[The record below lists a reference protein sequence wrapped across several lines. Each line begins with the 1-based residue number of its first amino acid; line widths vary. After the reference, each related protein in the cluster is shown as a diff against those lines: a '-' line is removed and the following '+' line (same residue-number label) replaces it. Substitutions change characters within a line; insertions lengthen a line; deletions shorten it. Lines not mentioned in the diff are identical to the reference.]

1 VSMSEYDLISIVS
14 HELRSPL
21 TAIRGYLSML
31 ETMDAGNL
39 TEKQRLFIGRIDQS
53 SQRMAD
59 LIEKLLDLGS
69 IESGNLN
76 LSIAPTALEN
86 IVQAVALELGDKA
99 KKAELDIIITDKK
112 RLPMV
117 LADPGRLQQIVTNLL
132 DNAIKYSPQGGPIHI
147 TFKQDAEDVIIM
159 ISDEGV
165 GIPADQFNKLFTKFG
180 RLYHPSTIDRPG
192 SGLGLYIVKRLVE
205 CHGGR
210 IWLTSKEG
218 KGSKFSFSL
227 PIAKQLPLLD

>member
-1 VSMSEYDLISIVS
+1 
-14 HELRSPL
+14 
-21 TAIRGYLSML
+21 ML
-31 ETMDAGNL
+31 ATMDSDNL
-39 TEKQRLFIGRIDQS
+39 TEKQNLFIGRIDQS

-69 IESGNLN
+69 IESGNLS
-76 LSIAPTALEN
+76 LTIVPTALEPV
-86 IVQAVALELGDKA
+86 VQAVVCELDGKA
-99 KKAELDIIITDKK
+99 KDSSLAITISDKK

-117 LADPGRLQQIVTNLL
+117 LADPVRLQQIITNLL
-132 DNAIKYSPQGGPIHI
+132 DNAIKYSPQGGPII
-147 TFKQDAEDVIIM
+147 IAFKQCADEVHVSV
-159 ISDEGV
+159 SDGGV

-180 RLYHPSTIDRPG
+180 RLYHPSTTDRPG

-205 CHGGR
+205 SHGGN

-218 KGSKFSFSL
+218 KGSRFVFSL